1 MQTSDQIPRHRRL
14 RTAAIGLAIVV
25 AASAVAYWR
34 WIHFARPPA
43 PELSGTF
50 SRERLLVGERERSFG
65 VYVPATLSKPT
76 PLVVALHGSG
86 ETGAEFR
93 WHTGY
98 DFDRLADKHGFVVA
112 YPDGF
117 ERHWDDC
124 RAAATYTARRDHVDD
139 VAFIHALIQRLH
151 QTVGI
156 TDGVVFAVGHSNGAQ
171 MAYRLA
177 LELPDEITAVAAI
190 SAGLPAADNLDCR
203 PRGAPI
209 SVLIMNGTADPL
221 NPYEGGRMTIFGFG
235 NRATFGRPPTRPATS
250 SSSTICPQRRCWSSV
265 WRAVT
270 TRSGWSARPGALR
283 DTSPSSS
290 TRSTAAVTWFP
301 SLGADIRG
309 SSDGPCQA
317 STGLQNLAFLRL
329 AAGGGVNVKTP
340 AFRFRFRHWSS
351 LVRVKTLAEHD
362 ADQWQVV

>member
-1 MQTSDQIPRHRRL
+1 MQTPYQIPRYRRL
-14 RTAAIGLAIVV
+14 QTASIGLAIVV
-25 AASAVAYWR
+25 AASAVVYWR
-34 WIHFARPPA
+34 WIHFARRPA

-50 SRERLLVGERERSFG
+50 SSERLLGGGRERSFG

-98 DFDRLADKHGFVVA
+98 DFDRLADEHGFVVA
-112 YPDGF
+112 YPDGW

-151 QTVGI
+151 QTVRI
-156 TDGVVFAVGHSNGAQ
+156 SDDVVFAVGHSNGAQ

-209 SVLIMNGTADPL
+209 SVLIMNG
-221 NPYEGGRMTIFGFG
+221 
-235 NRATFGRPPTRPATS
+235 
-250 SSSTICPQRRCWSSV
+250 
-265 WRAVT
+265 
-270 TRSGWSARPGALR
+270 
-283 DTSPSSS
+283 
-290 TRSTAAVTWFP
+290 
-301 SLGADIRG
+301 
-309 SSDGPCQA
+309 
-317 STGLQNLAFLRL
+317 
-329 AAGGGVNVKTP
+329 
-340 AFRFRFRHWSS
+340 
-351 LVRVKTLAEHD
+351 
-362 ADQWQVV
+362 